1 MYATCRAL
9 LLVEVHWVHLVFPTD
24 LLVELLLHPPEAVM
38 IYIYIIIYIFTILH
52 DNAQSSVGLAAV
64 RACTAPAA
72 EANLPALWDSSLFE
86 RFNRQRHKKKAC
98 RVS

>member
-38 IYIYIIIYIFTILH
+38 IYIYI
-52 DNAQSSVGLAAV
+52 
-64 RACTAPAA
+64 
-72 EANLPALWDSSLFE
+72 
-86 RFNRQRHKKKAC
+86 
-98 RVS
+98 